1 MYQNIFNSVVLALV
15 LNIIICEVAI
25 SGDLCVPGTLRTTSD
40 HTTTVS
46 CLSYSGA
53 DPKGQVNGLHSIDTS
68 GQSLLRF
75 NHHYDIVHFL
85 SGFSLKFLTL

>member
-53 DPKGQVNGLHSIDTS
+53 DPKGQATGYTQTDTS

-75 NHHYDIVHFL
+75 NHHFDIVHFL